1 MMMPLLP
8 FYAQHLG
15 ATPIQVGLMIS
26 IYAFFQLLSGPPLG
40 SLSDRIG
47 RKPVLLAS
55 QIGTFAG
62 FLLLGFAQNIWM
74 AYASRV
80 LDGITAGNITVA
92 QAYISDVTRPADRTK
107 SFAMLG
113 IAFGIGFLIGPAAT
127 GLIAQ
132 NFGERTA
139 VFTAAGLSLTSI
151 LATLFLLPA
160 RPPRPAVLDSA
171 GDEMEA
177 IAPPSAPRKLSVLD
191 WGGYVKYFG
200 RPDLA
205 PLFWQFAAFSLGFAL
220 FSGGFGLFA
229 ERRLTYEGRPFGT
242 REVGFTLA
250 YAGFLGI
257 FVQGGLGRVVKSVA
271 EARLILVGF
280 LAETIGLVML
290 AFTTTIPMLAL
301 ATTTLAFSGVL
312 RPIISSG
319 LSRRAHPSEQGV
331 VIGLTQSITS
341 VSQILGPA
349 LGGVLIGAGMLHA
362 WALVAAGLSAVGLVF
377 WMADIAKV
385 PEPSS
390 GD

>member
-15 ATPIQVGLMIS
+15 ATPIEVGLMIS

-55 QIGTFAG
+55 QIGTCAG
-62 FLLLGFAQNIWM
+62 FLLLGFSQNIWM
-74 AYASRV
+74 AYASRI
-80 LDGITAGNITVA
+80 LDGVTAGNITVA

-132 NFGERTA
+132 HFGEHTA
-139 VFTAAGLSLTSI
+139 VFTAAGLSFSSI

-160 RPPRPAVLDSA
+160 KPPRPEPLLGED
-171 GDEMEA
+171 A
-177 IAPPSAPRKLSVLD
+177 IPAPAAPQKLSVLN
-191 WGGYVKYFG
+191 WGGYAQYFR
-200 RPDLA
+200 RPELA
-205 PLFWQFAAFSLGFAL
+205 PLFWQFAAYSIGFAL

-229 ERRLTYEGRPFGT
+229 ERRLTYEGKPFGT
-242 REVGFTLA
+242 REVGFVLA

-257 FVQGGLGRVVKSVA
+257 FVQGGLGRIVKSVA
-271 EARLILVGF
+271 EGRLILIGF
-280 LAETIGLVML
+280 LAEVIGLGVL
-290 AFTTTIPMLAL
+290 AFTTNIPTLAV

-341 VSQILGPA
+341 VSQIVGPA
-349 LGGVLIGAGMLHA
+349 LAGVLIGAGMLHA
-362 WALVAAGLSAVGLVF
+362 WALAAAGLSALGLGF
-377 WMADIAKV
+377 WMTDIAKV

>member
-15 ATPIQVGLMIS
+15 ATPIEVGLMIS
-26 IYAFFQLLSGPPLG
+26 IYAFFQLFSGPPLG
-40 SLSDRIG
+40 ALSDRIG

-55 QIGTFAG
+55 QVGTFAG
-62 FLLLGFAQNIWM
+62 FLLLGFSHNIWM

-92 QAYISDVTRPADRTK
+92 QAYISDVTRPSDRTK

-132 NFGERTA
+132 HFGERAA
-139 VFTAAGLSLTSI
+139 VFTAAGLSFTSI

-160 RPPRPAVLDSA
+160 KPPRPESDGSA
-171 GDEMEA
+171 IPDA
-177 IAPPSAPRKLSVLD
+177 AAPAAPKKLSVLD
-191 WGGYVKYFG
+191 WGAYAQYFR
-200 RPDLA
+200 RPELA
-205 PLFWQFAAFSLGFAL
+205 PLFWQFAAYSIGFAL
-220 FSGGFGLFA
+220 FSGGFALFA
-229 ERRLTYEGRPFGT
+229 ERRLFYDGHPFGT
-242 REVGFTLA
+242 REVGFVLA

-257 FVQGGLGRVVKSVA
+257 FVQGGLGRAAGSVTDS
-271 EARLILVGF
+271 RLILMGF
-280 LAETIGLVML
+280 LAESIGLAML
-290 AFTTTIPMLAL
+290 AVTSTISMLATATTILAL
-301 ATTTLAFSGVL
+301 SGVL
-312 RPIISSG
+312 RPIISSS

-341 VSQILGPA
+341 VSQIVGPA
-349 LGGVLIGAGMLHA
+349 LAGVLIGAGMLHA
-362 WALVAAGLSAVGLVF
+362 WALTAAGLSAVGLAF
-377 WMADIAKV
+377 WMSDVAKV
-385 PEPSS
+385 PGPSS

>member
-1 MMMPLLP
+1 MMPLLP

-15 ATPIQVGLMIS
+15 ATPVEVGLMIS

-80 LDGITAGNITVA
+80 LDGVTAGNITVA
-92 QAYISDVTRPADRTK
+92 QAYISDVTKPSERTK
-107 SFAMLG
+107 SFALLG

-132 NFGERTA
+132 NFGEHAA
-139 VFTAAGLSLTSI
+139 VFTAAGLSFTSI
-151 LATLFLLPA
+151 LATVFLLPA
-160 RPPRPAVLDSA
+160 NPPRPEPDADAVV
-171 GDEMEA
+171 
-177 IAPPSAPRKLSVLD
+177 APPAAKKLSVLD
-191 WGGYVKYFG
+191 WGSYAQYFR
-200 RPDLA
+200 RPALA
-205 PLFWQFAAFSLGFAL
+205 PLFWQFAAYSLGFAL

-229 ERRLTYEGRPFGT
+229 ERRLTYEGKPFGT
-242 REVGFTLA
+242 REVGFVLA

-257 FVQGGLGRVVKSVA
+257 FVQGGLGRVMRTVA
-271 EARLILVGF
+271 ESRLILLGF
-280 LAETIGLVML
+280 LAEVLGLAIL
-290 AFTTTIPMLAL
+290 AFTTNIPMLGL
-301 ATTTLAFSGVL
+301 ATTTLALSGVL

-319 LSRRAHPSEQGV
+319 LSRRARPSEQGV

-341 VSQILGPA
+341 VSQIVGPA
-349 LGGVLIGAGMLHA
+349 LAGVLIGANMLHMWGLA
-362 WALVAAGLSAVGLVF
+362 AAGLSAIGLVF
-377 WMADIAKV
+377 WMKDVAKV
-385 PEPSS
+385 PERSS